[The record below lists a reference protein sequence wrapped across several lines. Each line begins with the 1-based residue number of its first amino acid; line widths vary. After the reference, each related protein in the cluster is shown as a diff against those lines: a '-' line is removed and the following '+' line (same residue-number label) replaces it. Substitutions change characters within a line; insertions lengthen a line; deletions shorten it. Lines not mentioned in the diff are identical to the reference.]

1 MIECINARFEQE
13 GFKTY
18 QKLEDL
24 ILLASK
30 GQPFEEQFDQIE
42 QMYGETDFDCFA
54 LKTQLTTVKT
64 LFTDNTDIY
73 LQDIV
78 NKFKTLS
85 QGQLMF
91 YSEVSKLM
99 KLILIL
105 PATNCESERAFSALK
120 RLKLI

>member
-1 MIECINARFEQE
+1 MPPKAKKQTNGRISETLFRR
-13 GFKTY
+13 
-18 QKLEDL
+18 
-24 ILLASK
+24 LLFDAQHSR
-30 GQPFEEQFDQIE
+30 FEEQFDQIE

-91 YSEVSKLM
+91 YS
-99 KLILIL
+99 
-105 PATNCESERAFSALK
+105 
-120 RLKLI
+120 

>member
-1 MIECINARFEQE
+1 
-13 GFKTY
+13 
-18 QKLEDL
+18 
-24 ILLASK
+24 
-30 GQPFEEQFDQIE
+30 
-42 QMYGETDFDCFA
+42 MYGETDFDCLA

-91 YSEVSKLM
+91 YS
-99 KLILIL
+99 
-105 PATNCESERAFSALK
+105 
-120 RLKLI
+120 